1 MYSILKIEE
10 EKQILGSGGAR
21 KGAGRP
27 KGQGKYKE
35 PTKPVRIPESMITDV
50 MKYLSVKG
58 YRLPLYAS
66 TVQAGFPSPADDY
79 IEEQLDLNKHL
90 IKHPTAT
97 FFVRAAGDSM
107 VGAGI
112 HSGDILVVDRSLE
125 PKPGK
130 VVIAAIDGQ
139 LTVKRLSQT
148 SKGLYLKAENDQYK
162 PIKINEINDVII
174 WGVVTSVVHKV

>member
-1 MYSILKIEE
+1 M
-10 EKQILGSGGAR
+10 GSGGAR

-90 IKHPTAT
+90 IKL
-97 FFVRAAGDSM
+97 SM
-107 VGAGI
+107 KSIDCYLIIDYEVI
-112 HSGDILVVDRSLE
+112 NRSMN
-125 PKPGK
+125 
-130 VVIAAIDGQ
+130 Q
-139 LTVKRLSQT
+139 
-148 SKGLYLKAENDQYK
+148 
-162 PIKINEINDVII
+162 
-174 WGVVTSVVHKV
+174 

>member
-1 MYSILKIEE
+1 M
-10 EKQILGSGGAR
+10 GSGGVR

-79 IEEQLDLNKHL
+79 IEEQLDLNKYL

-112 HSGDILVVDRSLE
+112 HSGDI
-125 PKPGK
+125 
-130 VVIAAIDGQ
+130 
-139 LTVKRLSQT
+139 
-148 SKGLYLKAENDQYK
+148 
-162 PIKINEINDVII
+162 
-174 WGVVTSVVHKV
+174 